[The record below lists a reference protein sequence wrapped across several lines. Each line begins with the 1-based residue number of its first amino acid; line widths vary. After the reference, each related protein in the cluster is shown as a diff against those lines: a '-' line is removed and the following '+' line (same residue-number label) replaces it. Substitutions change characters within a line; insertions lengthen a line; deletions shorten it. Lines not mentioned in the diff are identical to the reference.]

1 MEKAP
6 RTQATTRTSA
16 KAEVTFALMERLVK
30 KANADDMVGT
40 EAMAGAARM
49 RPRLLQCY
57 GSQM

>member
-1 MEKAP
+1 
-6 RTQATTRTSA
+6 
-16 KAEVTFALMERLVK
+16 VTFALMERLVK